1 MSKLIASLSLLSI
14 AAAQTGV
21 IPTGLPS
28 ASGYPTPGNITA
40 CPRSVDSLCA
50 YDGQTTFCYDASS
63 VLYTITCGMCFDG
76 EVIEP
81 TQGGSKVK
89 RDDYFDSAYV
99 TLADCTSVCDA
110 QSSCLAVNVLDGASC
125 EMVTTIAGIT
135 IPAAGSV
142 AAYKGYWGYNS
153 TIPGGPPSGSNTT
166 VPTNVTV
173 VAGVSS
179 PATTSVGSSTG
190 SMVSASSTSASSSA
204 LPTSSSDS
212 SLSTSSLDSIITSTS
227 SSVADAASIGSP
239 PVSADNATAVVAPTA
254 FSSTTYAAITPSG
267 VNPSAG
273 FGFSSGGVVPLP
285 PAGTAMPG
293 GAGASPPSDFPS
305 AGSFP
310 TCASVTCSLTGTPS
324 TPFCHDSFMQLYTI
338 NCGVTFMGATMF
350 TVPKWKFTLET
361 CVEACDSSAGCQAV
375 NFDRED
381 GACTEVSGVT
391 GINFGDS
398 SIVGAWRGY
407 WPSVQPQASGTAP
420 SRTAP
425 SGTAPRGT
433 APVGTAS
440 GGTAPV
446 GTAPVGT
453 AISSSVLLGTGLTS
467 STVSVGAAGT
477 SGFPTISVNS
487 SGIATGP
494 TGTGRV
500 TGTFPT
506 GAFPTGGFPSPS
518 GGAGNGSYP
527 ACSETSCQNARGTAT
542 CVDSKGQVYTL
553 NCGMKFKGTIGYNAT
568 AAGSQDSCESM
579 CDSLPRCLGFNYG
592 FGQCQFMYTVT
603 GVQYPAY
610 GYVAAWRGVWQGG
623 APGGAPPQGGPTG
636 TSGLP
641 INSANS
647 TATSCLPANSANS
660 TVTSGLPAISANST
674 SATSVPIGTGSVP
687 ASTTSSVA
695 TSGLP
700 SISVNSSVVV
710 GPTGFLPTGISS
722 TRPVTTGV
730 PSNGSF
736 NACAAGSCSSYSA
749 VYCPDSAGQV
759 YSVNCGLLFKG
770 TLGNTTVSA
779 TGLAGCSAF
788 CDASASCLAYNYAV
802 SNSTCSL
809 LTAVTGIEF
818 PAPGYT
824 GAYKGYW
831 AGGAPPRPSSGI
843 PVNSAN
849 STRVVSPTGSSG
861 LPVNSANGTSA
872 TPVGPETSPIRTGIS
887 ASSTPFG
894 NGTVTISLPSATPI
908 GPETSPIGTGVSA
921 SPTASANGTVTIT
934 LPSATP
940 VGPETSPI
948 GTGVSVSLSP
958 STNVTTTG
966 SSTVAIP
973 TVSGSSGFPS
983 ASKNSTSYLAGPTGF
998 FPTGHGPIPTSRPTN
1013 VTSCART
1020 SCQNGQT
1027 YCLDSQG
1034 QLYTLNCGM
1043 KFTGPSYNV
1052 SASSLDACEQSCDS
1066 QPRCL
1071 GANFNGQ
1078 QCQLVTVVTGIEF
1091 PAPGWTAAWKG
1102 IWAGGAP
1109 AAPSSGV
1116 PNSSANATTPV
1127 ALPSSAATN
1136 SANSTTPVALPS
1148 GVPTISANATST
1160 SSIPLGTG
1168 SVLVSTSSVLLTSSS
1183 PSSSFSSSV
1192 TVPLGT
1198 ATSGIPTI
1206 SANSSFPVG
1215 PTSFPSR
1222 PTGFPSPL
1230 NGTYTSCA
1238 QASCSNT
1245 TQGATFCTD
1254 AEGQLYTINCG
1265 LKFTGTVSS
1274 SADGPTGL
1282 EQCAEYCDAHQP
1294 CLGLNYD
1301 GAQCEFLSAVTG
1313 VQYPAPGWMA
1323 AWHGSWAGGAPNGTA
1338 PSGVPVPTGNSTL
1351 PTQNATST
1359 SATQTA
1365 PIANST
1371 ASAAPVSTSTL
1382 SASASSGFPVP
1393 SPNGTTS
1400 ITSSSVA
1407 APIFTST
1414 TSVLPSSGF
1423 PASPTNGSAML
1434 PVSTGTPGNGT
1445 YPRCSPTGDCM
1456 APYQQSYCKDAA
1468 GQVYTT
1474 TCGIAFEG
1482 TPVDGPAGS
1491 SLLDCEAG
1499 CDSETACIA
1508 LNFDGSK
1515 CTYVSAVTG
1524 IEPKNGLIAA
1534 WKGVWSGGA
1543 PTNGSAPFPVPSNG
1557 SIPISGHLPAPSVNV
1572 TLSSNTVGPVI
1583 ASATTTASASG
1594 LSSSSNS
1601 SAPLTTSATSATT
1614 TSASSA
1620 SISSANSTSAS
1631 VGSTSTS
1638 ANSTST
1644 SASSTSSIVITTGA
1658 PSSGNGSAPHNATY
1672 SSCSSVHCAAPF
1684 QQSFCTDA
1692 AGQVYTLTCGL
1703 AFNGT
1708 YLNVTSSPSLL
1719 QCEASCDLSSACIA
1733 LNYAEDSCTFLSTVT
1748 GTEPKNGSIAAWKG
1762 EWYGGAP
1769 SNGTTG
1775 FPQPPIGTSLTPAN
1789 ETTTS
1794 SALVNPITAS
1804 VTSASSSVVSIE
1816 TTTSSAPVDSV
1827 TASTTSASSSSIST
1841 STVSV
1846 DSSNST
1852 SSSVSSTTI
1861 LSSSASANTTSST
1874 ISLTSSLSSSNVP
1887 TAVSSSSSV
1896 APISTGTPG
1905 RPGNSSYPT
1914 NSTISSCDA
1923 PTTALCAAGYGLG
1936 SSSFCKDASEQVYTI
1951 TCGIQFV
1958 GPVLSNTSA
1967 SSLLACEQQCDVSP
1981 KCVALNYVGGN
1992 ACSLVGAIY
2001 GVQNATDSIA
2011 AYQGIWAGG
2020 APNGT
2025 TGGNGTVPSSPPT
2038 ALPTGTSS
2046 VPRTSASSTASTTS
2060 PVTRNAVLSV
2070 CLYSQLFRIVVR
2082 GRSDFVVAGES
2093 LDLILVSGS
2102 LDLILVGGPY
2112 DLIFLSEHYDLSF
2125 ISGRLHCFV
2134 SGVGITNLDFRI
2146 KHDSNHHVV
2155 DSNTNRGSERNST
2168 NLFYEPVRLPLIEL
2182 YPVLR

>member
-1 MSKLIASLSLLSI
+1 MSKLIATLSLLSI

-21 IPTGLPS
+21 IPTGPPS

-40 CPRSVDSLCA
+40 CPQSVDSLCA
-50 YDGQTTFCYDASS
+50 YDGQTTFCYDAGS

-76 EVIEP
+76 EVMPP
-81 TQGGSKVK
+81 TTGEAKVK
-89 RDDYFDSAYV
+89 RDNYFDSVDV
-99 TLADCTSVCDA
+99 TLADCTSACDA

-125 EMVTTIAGIT
+125 EMVSTIAGIT

-166 VPTNVTV
+166 VPANVTV
-173 VAGVSS
+173 VASVSS
-179 PATTSVGSSTG
+179 PATTSVGSST
-190 SMVSASSTSASSSA
+190 SSLVSASSTSADASA
-204 LPTSSSDS
+204 LPASSSDS
-212 SLSTSSLDSIITSTS
+212 ALSTSSLSSITTSTS

-239 PVSADNATAVVAPTA
+239 SVSADNATAVVAPTA

-273 FGFSSGGVVPLP
+273 FGFSSGGIIPLP

-293 GAGASPPSDFPS
+293 GAGASPPSDFPA

-310 TCASVTCSLTGTPS
+310 TCGSVTCSLTGTPS

-338 NCGVTFMGATMF
+338 NCGVAFMGATMF
-350 TVPKWKFTLET
+350 TVPKWKFTLES
-361 CVEACDSSAGCQAV
+361 CVEACDSSVGCQAV
-375 NFDRED
+375 NFDRVG

-391 GINFGDS
+391 GINFGDPS
-398 SIVGAWRGY
+398 VIGAWKGY
-407 WPSVQPQASGTAP
+407 WPSVQPQVSGTAP

-425 SGTAPRGT
+425 LGT
-433 APVGTAS
+433 APVGTAPV
-440 GGTAPV
+440 GTAPAGTAPIGTAPA

-477 SGFPTISVNS
+477 SGVPTISVNS
-487 SGIATGP
+487 SGISIGP
-494 TGTGRV
+494 TGTGGI

-527 ACSETSCQNARGTAT
+527 ACSATSCQNARGTAT

-568 AAGSQDSCESM
+568 AAGSQESCESV

-603 GVQYPAY
+603 GMQYPAY

-623 APGGAPPQGGPTG
+623 APGGAPPHGSPTG

-647 TATSCLPANSANS
+647 TATSGLPANSANS
-660 TVTSGLPAISANST
+660 TGTSGLPVISVNST
-674 SATSVPIGTGSVP
+674 SVTSAPIGTGSVP

-695 TSGLP
+695 TSGLL

-710 GPTGFLPTGISS
+710 GPTGLLPTGISL

-736 NACAAGSCSSYSA
+736 DACAAGSCSSYSA

-770 TLGNTTVSA
+770 TVGNTTVSA
-779 TGLAGCSAF
+779 IGIAGCSAF
-788 CDASASCLAYNYAV
+788 CDASVSCLAYNYAV

-849 STRVVSPTGSSG
+849 STRVVSPTGTSG
-861 LPVNSANGTSA
+861 LPVKSANGTSA
-872 TPVGPETSPIRTGIS
+872 TPVGPESSPTRTGIS

-894 NGTVTISLPSATPI
+894 NGTVTISLPSATPV

-921 SPTASANGTVTIT
+921 SPTLSANGTVTIS

-948 GTGVSVSLSP
+948 GSGVP
-958 STNVTTTG
+958 S
-966 SSTVAIP
+966 S
-973 TVSGSSGFPS
+973 
-983 ASKNSTSYLAGPTGF
+983 SKNSTSSLGGPTGL
-998 FPTGHGPIPTSRPTN
+998 FPTGHAPIPTGRPTN

-1020 SCQNGQT
+1020 SCQNGQA
-1027 YCLDSQG
+1027 YCLDSHG

-1043 KFTGPSYNV
+1043 KFTGSSYNV
-1052 SASSLDACEQSCDS
+1052 SASSLDVCEQTCDS

-1078 QCQLVTVVTGIEF
+1078 QCQLVTAVTGIDF

-1102 IWAGGAP
+1102 MWAGGAP

-1116 PNSSANATTPV
+1116 PINSANATTPVASSSSIPTNSANATTPV
-1127 ALPSSAATN
+1127 ALPSSVPTN
-1136 SANSTTPVALPS
+1136 SANATT
-1148 GVPTISANATST
+1148 T
-1160 SSIPLGTG
+1160 SSIPLGT
-1168 SVLVSTSSVLLTSSS
+1168 SPVQVSTSSVASISSS

-1192 TVPLGT
+1192 SIPLGT

-1206 SANSSFPVG
+1206 SANGSLPAG

-1230 NGTYTSCA
+1230 NGTHASCA
-1238 QASCSNT
+1238 QTSCSNT
-1245 TQGATFCTD
+1245 TQGATSCTD

-1265 LKFTGTVSS
+1265 LKFSGTVSS
-1274 SADGPTGL
+1274 TADGPTGL

-1301 GAQCEFLSAVTG
+1301 GAQCEFLSDVTG

-1338 PSGVPVPTGNSTL
+1338 PSGLPLPSGNSTL
-1351 PTQNATST
+1351 PTQNVTSI

-1365 PIANST
+1365 SIANST
-1371 ASAAPVSTSTL
+1371 ASAAPVSTSTR
-1382 SASASSGFPVP
+1382 SASASSAFPVT
-1393 SPNGTTS
+1393 SSNSTTS

-1407 APIFTST
+1407 APVFTST

-1423 PASPTNGSAML
+1423 PASPTNGSVT
-1434 PVSTGTPGNGT
+1434 PPTSTGTPGNGT
-1445 YPRCSPTGDCM
+1445 YPRCSSTGNCM
-1456 APYQQSYCKDAA
+1456 APYLQSYCKDAA

-1482 TPVDGPAGS
+1482 TSVDGPAGS

-1524 IEPKNGLIAA
+1524 IEPKNG
-1534 WKGVWSGGA
+1534 
-1543 PTNGSAPFPVPSNG
+1543 
-1557 SIPISGHLPAPSVNV
+1557 
-1572 TLSSNTVGPVI
+1572 
-1583 ASATTTASASG
+1583 
-1594 LSSSSNS
+1594 
-1601 SAPLTTSATSATT
+1601 
-1614 TSASSA
+1614 
-1620 SISSANSTSAS
+1620 
-1631 VGSTSTS
+1631 
-1638 ANSTST
+1638 
-1644 SASSTSSIVITTGA
+1644 
-1658 PSSGNGSAPHNATY
+1658 
-1672 SSCSSVHCAAPF
+1672 
-1684 QQSFCTDA
+1684 
-1692 AGQVYTLTCGL
+1692 
-1703 AFNGT
+1703 
-1708 YLNVTSSPSLL
+1708 
-1719 QCEASCDLSSACIA
+1719 
-1733 LNYAEDSCTFLSTVT
+1733 
-1748 GTEPKNGSIAAWKG
+1748 SIAAWKG
-1762 EWYGGAP
+1762 EW
-1769 SNGTTG
+1769 
-1775 FPQPPIGTSLTPAN
+1775 
-1789 ETTTS
+1789 
-1794 SALVNPITAS
+1794 
-1804 VTSASSSVVSIE
+1804 
-1816 TTTSSAPVDSV
+1816 
-1827 TASTTSASSSSIST
+1827 
-1841 STVSV
+1841 
-1846 DSSNST
+1846 
-1852 SSSVSSTTI
+1852 
-1861 LSSSASANTTSST
+1861 
-1874 ISLTSSLSSSNVP
+1874 
-1887 TAVSSSSSV
+1887 
-1896 APISTGTPG
+1896 
-1905 RPGNSSYPT
+1905 R
-1914 NSTISSCDA
+1914 
-1923 PTTALCAAGYGLG
+1923 
-1936 SSSFCKDASEQVYTI
+1936 
-1951 TCGIQFV
+1951 
-1958 GPVLSNTSA
+1958 
-1967 SSLLACEQQCDVSP
+1967 
-1981 KCVALNYVGGN
+1981 
-1992 ACSLVGAIY
+1992 
-2001 GVQNATDSIA
+2001 
-2011 AYQGIWAGG
+2011 
-2020 APNGT
+2020 
-2025 TGGNGTVPSSPPT
+2025 
-2038 ALPTGTSS
+2038 
-2046 VPRTSASSTASTTS
+2046 
-2060 PVTRNAVLSV
+2060 
-2070 CLYSQLFRIVVR
+2070 
-2082 GRSDFVVAGES
+2082 
-2093 LDLILVSGS
+2093 LI
-2102 LDLILVGGPY
+2102 
-2112 DLIFLSEHYDLSF
+2112 
-2125 ISGRLHCFV
+2125 
-2134 SGVGITNLDFRI
+2134 
-2146 KHDSNHHVV
+2146 
-2155 DSNTNRGSERNST
+2155 
-2168 NLFYEPVRLPLIEL
+2168 
-2182 YPVLR
+2182 